1 MYNGDI
7 LAEGSPEYLI
17 KNEKVL
23 QYYLGKNFH
32 L

>member
-1 MYNGDI
+1 MYNGSI
-7 LAEGSPEYLI
+7 LAEGEPNHLI

-23 QYYLGKNFH
+23 QYYLGKDFR